1 MNEAK
6 DTQRECSE
14 SHTAKPFM
22 AYTWLSAAFFVFALG
37 WVMWLDGRLDRR
49 DVQLAVDLA
58 TRHDRA
64 EIVALRHDL
73 RIITE
78 GGVLCNIDSLS
89 FLGHPNPNA
98 AQGLP

>member
-1 MNEAK
+1 
-6 DTQRECSE
+6 
-14 SHTAKPFM
+14 M
-22 AYTWLSAAFFVFALG
+22 AYTWLSATFFVLALG